1 MPRFNVQH
9 PVTKEWRCFST
20 IVDDYVTDWMDEE
33 RYQRW
38 RIEQYGK
45 QAGEIRDANLMDYED
60 AEQIIANRKR
70 WEAEDEEET
79 LKRETRFAR
88 IKNTLTIE
96 EMAQLLCKVSTC
108 NLCVASGYCH
118 NQHTGYI
125 DWLKEE
131 MEGSET

>member
-9 PVTKEWRCFST
+9 PVTKKWRCFST
-20 IVDDYVTDWMDEE
+20 VIDDYITDWMDEE

-38 RIEQYGK
+38 RLEKYGK
-45 QAGEIRDANLMDYED
+45 QAGEIRDANLMDYEE
-60 AEQIIANRKR
+60 AEQIIADRKR
-70 WEAEDEEET
+70 WEEEEGET

-96 EMAQLLCKVSTC
+96 EMAQLLCKLSTC
-108 NLCVASGYCH
+108 SLCVASGYCH

>member
-20 IVDDYVTDWMDEE
+20 VVDDYVTDWMDEE

-38 RIEQYGK
+38 RLEQYGK
-45 QAGEIRDANLMDYED
+45 QAGEIRDANLMDYEE
-60 AEQIIANRKR
+60 AEQTIADRKR

-79 LKRETRFAR
+79 LKRATRFER
-88 IKNTLTIE
+88 IKNLTIE
-96 EMAQLLCKVSTC
+96 EMAKLLCKLSTC
-108 NLCVASGYCH
+108 SLCVASGYC
-118 NQHTGYI
+118 QTLHTGYI